1 MFIRVLK
8 SLKSKSENVDLA
20 IAIIDDWEFDNEQIY
35 ENIRNYFE
43 TLK

>member
-20 IAIIDDWEFDNEQIY
+20 IAIIDDWEFDNEQID
-35 ENIRNYFE
+35 ENIRNYLR